1 MLQAGPH
8 QGDTTTLQLPTA
20 STAIV
25 FTHWG
30 SGTSCPRGMA
40 LRGQTKI
47 HVTKEPVRAHSP
59 QHPSHCAGKGSCLQ
73 PPRSPASPEQ
83 DISVLTVLN
92 WSEVAP
98 LASVIQG
105 VTSPGVLSLL
115 CCSTRLPGAQ
125 DGLCDVNQPAAGWI
139 FLELGE
145 IGTSEAP
152 EQGESQKYHET
163 GPAGCGEEGRMLIS
177 HTLPHG

>member
-1 MLQAGPH
+1 M
-8 QGDTTTLQLPTA
+8 
-20 STAIV
+20 
-25 FTHWG
+25 
-30 SGTSCPRGMA
+30 
-40 LRGQTKI
+40 
-47 HVTKEPVRAHSP
+47 AHSP

-115 CCSTRLPGAQ
+115 CCSTRLLGAQ

-177 HTLPHG
+177 HALPHG